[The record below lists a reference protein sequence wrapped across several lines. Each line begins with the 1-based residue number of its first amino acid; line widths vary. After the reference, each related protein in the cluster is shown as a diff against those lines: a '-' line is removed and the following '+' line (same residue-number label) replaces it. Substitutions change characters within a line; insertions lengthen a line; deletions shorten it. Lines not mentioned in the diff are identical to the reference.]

1 MEGFAV
7 ASSPSLRELLD
18 LLGGKGLDDFVI
30 FFAGLT
36 EDVFVVHCVAFIVY
50 GLVAVDWLAV
60 VEFIVEA
67 VKLVVFVPPAL
78 VDNYDI
84 TLHVPRDTPRIQ
96 KNHQVCANCSTC
108 SAVNVLDGL

>member
-1 MEGFAV
+1 MDAYGWSLWRV
-7 ASSPSLRELLD
+7 SRLPPPLWLSPSLCELLD
-18 LLGGKGLDDFVI
+18 LFGAEGLDDFVI

-67 VKLVVFVPPAL
+67 VKLVVFVPPAVEKVCVGAGL
-78 VDNYDI
+78 REVD
-84 TLHVPRDTPRIQ
+84 
-96 KNHQVCANCSTC
+96 A
-108 SAVNVLDGL
+108 